1 MYSMRPPAGLQTD
14 RRAIFNTSSARRA
27 RRARPMDGPIP
38 RVVGGTAAALA
49 YLVYSGTHV
58 HNRLVFLNDASQ
70 VENAMSE
77 MRHC

>member
-14 RRAIFNTSSARRA
+14 GRAIFIRLPRSRRA
-27 RRARPMDGPIP
+27 ARAAHGPIP